1 VLWLSSGILWSR
13 IVYDSLCSFL
23 NRREIGLHRIIISG
37 SQHKL
42 IGLKNEHYIEI
53 SPGLGIGK
61 PPVIRI
67 VMIVERTIKTCLS
80 PWNYYENFYSDIE
93 VMMNLSSFAP

>member
-1 VLWLSSGILWSR
+1 MC
-13 IVYDSLCSFL
+13 YDSLCSFL
-23 NRREIGLHRIIISG
+23 NRREIGLHRIFISG

-67 VMIVERTIKTCLS
+67 VMIVERTNKTCLS
-80 PWNYYENFYSDIE
+80 PLGITMKIFYSDIE
-93 VMMNLSSFAP
+93 VMMNLSSFAPDE